1 MEEFKFS
8 KDDLR
13 LQLKITD
20 CLIRLGVPVHI
31 LGFEYLREAIS
42 LVICDRSYIQSLTT
56 RLYPEIAKKFDSTPS
71 RVERAMRHAVEVAFD
86 RGDPEIIS
94 NYFSYSINKNK
105 GKATNGEFIATVA
118 DRLKMEIQIDSLH
131 F

>member
-20 CLIRLGVPVHI
+20 CLIRLGVPAHI
-31 LGFEYLREAIS
+31 LDFEYLREAIC

-118 DRLKMEIQIDSLH
+118 DRLKMKIQIDSLH

>member
-20 CLIRLGVPVHI
+20 SLIRLGVPAHI
-31 LGFEYLREAIS
+31 LGFDYLREAIS

>member
-20 CLIRLGVPVHI
+20 CLIRLGVPAHI

>member
-20 CLIRLGVPVHI
+20 SLISLGVPAHI
-31 LGFEYLREAIS
+31 LGFDYLREAIS

-118 DRLKMEIQIDSLH
+118 DRLKMKIQIDSLH